1 MPQVQASKS
10 PKRKITQKIHTK
22 VKIYRVPGLIQPQA
36 TRALGTEAG
45 AHFQIQPGGC
55 ASQGREAQAPC
66 GGRWQD
72 QHVPRN
78 PSPCWSEPPALGS
91 RLSLGTTEQMF
102 VWEGNRA
109 QHLSCGG
116 EVCVCAD
123 SRRVI
128 SRLHHG

>member
-72 QHVPRN
+72 QRIPRN

-91 RLSLGTTEQMF
+91 LWEQQS
-102 VWEGNRA
+102 RC
-109 QHLSCGG
+109 LCGKETAPNICPAVG
-116 EVCVCAD
+116 RCVCVQIA
-123 SRRVI
+123 
-128 SRLHHG
+128 GG